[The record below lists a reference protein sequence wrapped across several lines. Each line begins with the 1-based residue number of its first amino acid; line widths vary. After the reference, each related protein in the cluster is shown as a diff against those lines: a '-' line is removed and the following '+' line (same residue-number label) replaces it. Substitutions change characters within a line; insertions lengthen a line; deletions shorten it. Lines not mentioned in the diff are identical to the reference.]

1 MEMEKKNKCI
11 FLVDDNIV
19 TLNVGKTILQNKYT
33 VVTISSGE
41 KLLQILK
48 KVKPD
53 LILLDIGMPGMSGYE
68 IIKEI
73 KTNTETS
80 GIPVI
85 FLTGKTELED
95 EVMGLSLGA
104 ADYITKP
111 FSPPLLLK
119 RIERNLMFEEQ
130 KKVLK
135 EVYDTL
141 IAIHAE
147 HFEFNFIDLAIK
159 IKEIYEADK
168 I

>member
-1 MEMEKKNKCI
+1 MEKKNKCI

-53 LILLDIGMPGMSGYE
+53 LILLDIGMPGMSGFD

-73 KTNTETS
+73 TANPETAR
-80 GIPVI
+80 IPVI

-95 EVMGLSLGA
+95 EVLGLSLGA
-104 ADYITKP
+104 VDYITKP

-119 RIERNLMFEEQ
+119 RIERHLLLEEY
-130 KKVLK
+130 KKAL
-135 EVYDTL
+135 E
-141 IAIHAE
+141 
-147 HFEFNFIDLAIK
+147 
-159 IKEIYEADK
+159 EIGGANKNEK
-168 I
+168 K